1 MWVKI
6 CGFTTL
12 EEARAVAA
20 EKIDAIGL
28 NFYRQS
34 SRYVAP
40 ANATQIAACFD
51 DTISKVGVFV
61 DSPPEQ
67 IRSIYET
74 VPLDFIQLHGDYSIE
89 DAIELRDLPIIWVHR
104 MGKDGLTELKEELEQ
119 LKQADVKLSACLV
132 DARVP
137 GEWGGSGQKVDW
149 SKLAAEYNFEDRP
162 RLILAGGLVPENVA
176 QAVQQVDP
184 WGVDVA
190 SGVEQEG
197 KKSLEKIQKF
207 LRQAYRVLS

>member
-12 EEARAVAA
+12 EEARAAA
-20 EKIDAIGL
+20 PEKIDAIGL
-28 NFYRQS
+28 NFYRPS
-34 SRYVAP
+34 SRYVTP
-40 ANATQIAACFD
+40 ENATQIAACFEE
-51 DTISKVGVFV
+51 TTSKVGVFV

-67 IRSIYET
+67 IRSIYKT

-104 MGKDGLTELKEELEQ
+104 MGNDGLAELKGELEK

-149 SKLAAEYNFEDRP
+149 AKLAAEYNVEDWP

-176 QAVQQVDP
+176 QAVQQVQP

-197 KKSLEKIQKF
+197 QKSLEKIQVF
-207 LRQAYRVLS
+207 LRQAQQ

>member
-28 NFYRQS
+28 NFYRPS
-34 SRYVAP
+34 SRYVSLG
-40 ANATQIAACFD
+40 NATQIAACFD
-51 DTISKVGVFV
+51 GTISKVGVFV
-61 DSPPEQ
+61 DSSAEQ
-67 IRSIYET
+67 IRRIYET

-104 MGKDGLTELKEELEQ
+104 MGNDGLAELKEELQQ
-119 LKQADVKLSACLV
+119 LKQANVKLNACLV

-137 GEWGGSGQKVDW
+137 GEWGGSGQQVDW
-149 SKLAAEYNFEDRP
+149 KKLVIEYDFETWP
-162 RLILAGGLVPENVA
+162 RLILAGGLVPENIA
-176 QAVQQVDP
+176 QAVQQVHP

-190 SGVEQEG
+190 SGVEQG
-197 KKSLEKIQKF
+197 GRKSLEKIQDF
-207 LRQAYRVLS
+207 LQQAQQE